1 MKYFKF
7 LEQFME
13 KDKQKKHQK
22 KDSPDELQKANK
34 NDTPDSSPEND
45 EQQVMV
51 SLTYEDYDQLE
62 KQLEALRAEVEEQKD
77 GWLRT
82 RADFENYK
90 KRVQRDA
97 SRSYQDAMSSVL
109 KLFLTVSDDLERAIK
124 NKPEEDQIE
133 GWINGIKLIDQK
145 LMNQM
150 KNLGVERLIIKPGE
164 VFDPNIH
171 EAITQEENPDF
182 EEGQIIDVVQPGYK
196 ISDRIIRPAMVRV
209 AK

>member
-1 MKYFKF
+1 
-7 LEQFME
+7 ME
-13 KDKQKKHQK
+13 KDKQKKNQE
-22 KDSPDELQKANK
+22 KDSTEKIKMGNENNAS
-34 NDTPDSSPEND
+34 DSNPENE
-45 EQQVMV
+45 EQQVMI
-51 SLTYEDYDQLE
+51 SLTYEEYDQLE
-62 KQLEALRAEVEEQKD
+62 KQLESLRAEVEEQKD

-133 GWINGIKLIDQK
+133 GWVNGIKLIDQK
-145 LMNQM
+145 LLNQM
-150 KNLGVERLIIKPGE
+150 KNLGVERLVVKPGE

-196 ISDRIIRPAMVRV
+196 ISDRIIRPALVRV

>member
-1 MKYFKF
+1 
-7 LEQFME
+7 ME
-13 KDKQKKHQK
+13 KDKQKKHQEKDPADKLK
-22 KDSPDELQKANK
+22 KGNENNASDPN
-34 NDTPDSSPEND
+34 PEN
-45 EQQVMV
+45 EEPQVMV
-51 SLTYEDYDQLE
+51 SLTFNEYDQLE
-62 KQLEALRAEVEEQKD
+62 KELESLRTEVEEQKD

-82 RADFENYK
+82 RADFDNYK

-124 NKPEEDQIE
+124 NKPEENQLD
-133 GWINGIKLIDQK
+133 GWVNGIKLIDQK
-145 LMNQM
+145 LVNQM
-150 KNLGVERLIIKPGE
+150 KNLGVERLEVKPGE

-171 EAITQEENPDF
+171 EAITQEEHPDF

-196 ISDRIIRPAMVRV
+196 ITDRIIRPAMVRV